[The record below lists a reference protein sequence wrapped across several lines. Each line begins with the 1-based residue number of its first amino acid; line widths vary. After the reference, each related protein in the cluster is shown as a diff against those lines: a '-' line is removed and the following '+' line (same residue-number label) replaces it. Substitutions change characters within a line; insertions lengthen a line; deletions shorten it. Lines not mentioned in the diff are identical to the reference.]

1 MKPQPLRAGRLCAN
15 AISENAWAISYC
27 FIAVLLVAVVVGA
40 LTFAGRAI
48 ADERNFGAV
57 QPSTRTTSHADQSLK
72 SAEML
77 SRNYG
82 AVQNSQPF
90 RNANG
95 DFSYLSLYSSYEGY
109 GGGIPW
115 GGWGLYGW
123 GGFSGWRGYGWGG
136 YGPWGYGYPYSYPY
150 RYYPY
155 AYGYPYGFSYFGPTA
170 YYGGWYGGGFP
181 YSAAYYGPW
190 WSGFGGGTAW
200 YGGGSY
206 ARYAGCYYW

>member
-1 MKPQPLRAGRLCAN
+1 MAEKASAVSRRL
-15 AISENAWAISYC
+15 
-27 FIAVLLVAVVVGA
+27 IAARIFAVRSFEDLLVAVVIAACA
-40 LTFAGRAI
+40 LAFPDRAI
-48 ADERNFGAV
+48 AAERNFGAV
-57 QPSTRTTSHADQSLK
+57 SQQSVLATSHADQSLK

-95 DFSYLSLYSSYEGY
+95 DFSYLTLYSSYGGY

-115 GGWGLYGW
+115 GGWSGYG
-123 GGFSGWRGYGWGG
+123 GGGYYGWGG

-190 WSGFGGGTAW
+190 WSGFGGGSAW